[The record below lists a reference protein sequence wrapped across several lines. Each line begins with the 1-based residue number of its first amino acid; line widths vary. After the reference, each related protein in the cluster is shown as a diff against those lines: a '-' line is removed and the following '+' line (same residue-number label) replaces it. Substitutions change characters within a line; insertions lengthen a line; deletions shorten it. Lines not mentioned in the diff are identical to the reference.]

1 MSYCWVLYID
11 RMGKWFLW
19 WPNSEILKISNFGHG
34 RWLGPNDRFS
44 RPWFKEKRY
53 YFCKDVSYDHDLH
66 INRMWK
72 WLFWK
77 AKSENLKLQNFGRV
91 RSIEQND
98 RWFRSYMTQ
107 KSFKILYEFPL
118 WLCFLMY
125 ENDKMIVLRVDL
137 WNFINIEFLVFQIA
151 VLKPSLF
158 YAILQKGTWEGY
170 M

>member
-1 MSYCWVLYID
+1 
-11 RMGKWFLW
+11 
-19 WPNSEILKISNFGHG
+19 
-34 RWLGPNDRFS
+34 
-44 RPWFKEKRY
+44 
-53 YFCKDVSYDHDLH
+53 
-66 INRMWK
+66 MWK

-170 M
+170 MYFLILKETFLTILTLIANVFSWCFDKVKIIKFKSQTSAVNPTVNHNFSLNSCL